1 MTSHRRPFKNEH
13 LGIRVLSWFR
23 RYRIGRI
30 EMTDNLNPQWERH
43 FEGIADELLHLA
55 IACDV
60 RLREPGV
67 IERILRN
74 DASVCRRKN
83 EHSFHKMRNLLTA
96 YYNSLGKAVDR
107 IGPEETKKIIE
118 VITERKKKLRDSGGR

>member
-1 MTSHRRPFKNEH
+1 MA
-13 LGIRVLSWFR
+13 
-23 RYRIGRI
+23 
-30 EMTDNLNPQWERH
+30 DDLNPQWERH

-60 RLREPGV
+60 RLRQPGV
-67 IERILRN
+67 IERVLRD
-74 DASVCRRKN
+74 DATVCGRRNKQ
-83 EHSFHKMRNLLTA
+83 SFKKMRNLLTA
-96 YYNSLGKAVDR
+96 YYNSIGKAVDR